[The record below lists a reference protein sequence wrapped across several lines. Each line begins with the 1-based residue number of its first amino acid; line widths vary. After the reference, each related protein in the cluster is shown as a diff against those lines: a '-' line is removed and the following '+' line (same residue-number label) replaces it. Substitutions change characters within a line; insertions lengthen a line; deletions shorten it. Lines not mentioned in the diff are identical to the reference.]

1 MTSLCLTSKRLG
13 KLFGIVFGR
22 SSLKHRPPQMQ
33 KPKCE
38 KSPPNSLKGSFL
50 QDLQVIES
58 LSHRCC
64 GNISQLRF
72 CLVNTRPNSMQTM
85 TLLDHSG
92 SALLHDIQQFHPALV
107 HPQRDRD
114 PTSQQSAPLSFQ
126 APGGNSSGP
135 KEAAI
140 TKVKL

>member
-1 MTSLCLTSKRLG
+1 
-13 KLFGIVFGR
+13 
-22 SSLKHRPPQMQ
+22 
-33 KPKCE
+33 
-38 KSPPNSLKGSFL
+38 
-50 QDLQVIES
+50 
-58 LSHRCC
+58 
-64 GNISQLRF
+64 
-72 CLVNTRPNSMQTM
+72 MQTM

-92 SALLHDIQQFHPALV
+92 SALLHDIQQFHPALA